1 MIPYIYRCPT
11 RRKVQGFFA
20 DEVPPN
26 KTETYEPVASALCT
40 RVHLVNRSTG
50 KNSARKATRFG
61 SNCTIKAVADANR
74 PTYVGIPKADCDQR
88 PGRTMKRRD
97 LSAQRIAGNLATSM
111 ATMPPTLRQRRFA
124 FAVVVALL
132 GKRTL

>member
-1 MIPYIYRCPT
+1 VEILYIYRCPTT

-50 KNSARKATRFG
+50 KTLG
-61 SNCTIKAVADANR
+61 EESN
-74 PTYVGIPKADCDQR
+74 
-88 PGRTMKRRD
+88 
-97 LSAQRIAGNLATSM
+97 
-111 ATMPPTLRQRRFA
+111 A
-124 FAVVVALL
+124 FRL
-132 GKRTL
+132 